1 MLVKTKNKQKVP
13 SILSHLFLIFED
25 GTSTLL
31 KKSFKVSTRLTLFL
45 TFSSYAFIFISK

>member
-13 SILSHLFLIFED
+13 SVLSHLFLIFED

-31 KKSFKVSTRLTLFL
+31 VLCSKNLLKFL
-45 TFSSYAFIFISK
+45 QDLRCF